1 VHDGQKGR
9 RVTLSMGAVS
19 ARLRCL
25 LAIAATMAIGGLAV
39 AALHHLLNDIS
50 YRGLIDALASISSRV
65 IVAAL
70 AATAVNFVVLFAN
83 DFGAL
88 RYAGVAPPVT
98 STLLASFCGYALGNF
113 IGFGALSGG
122 AVRYRIYRAAGVS
135 QGKIARITIYIATA
149 FGMGAAATIG
159 LGLAFRAREIAQ
171 LYGIPYESLRLV
183 AALILT
189 ATAAVLIGCALG
201 RQSFRLGP
209 VTIELPSS
217 GLVLVQIAVTMVDIV
232 VSSGTLWVLLPAS
245 GVDFPAFVVIYTA
258 AVSLGLLSHTPGGI
272 GVFDAAVLYAVGTQ
286 GSPSAVAAAL
296 VAYRAIYFL
305 LPFVIAAVLLAAT
318 ELRRLLRLR
327 RSASSG
333 NRQTGSS
340 RFPIAAPGSDR

>member
-1 VHDGQKGR
+1 
-9 RVTLSMGAVS
+9 MGPAS
-19 ARLRCL
+19 TRLRCL
-25 LAIAATMAIGGLAV
+25 LAISATMSIGGLAV
-39 AALHHLLNDIS
+39 AALHQVLHDIS
-50 YRGLIDALASISSRV
+50 YRGLIDSLASMSSWV

-88 RYAGVAPPVT
+88 RYAGATPPVA

-135 QGKIARITIYIATA
+135 QGKIACITIYIATA

-183 AALILT
+183 AALILA
-189 ATAAVLIGCALG
+189 ATAVVLIGCALG

-217 GLVLVQIAVTMVDIV
+217 GLVLVQIAVIMVDIV
-232 VSSGTLWVLLPAS
+232 VASGTLWVLLPAS
-245 GVDFPAFVVIYTA
+245 GVDFLTFVVIYTA
-258 AVSLGLLSHTPGGI
+258 ALSLGVLSHTPAGI
-272 GVFDAAVLYAVGTQ
+272 GVFDAAMLYAVGTQ

-296 VAYRAIYFL
+296 VTYRAIYFL
-305 LPFVIAAVLLAAT
+305 LPFAIAAVLLGAS
-318 ELRRLLRLR
+318 ELRRLLRR
-327 RSASSG
+327 R
-333 NRQTGSS
+333 
-340 RFPIAAPGSDR
+340 